1 MTNFVLPTQGFY
13 DCFGCSPNNER
24 GLKLKIWYSDEGC
37 FAYYKIPENLCGFT
51 GVAHGGI
58 IASLL
63 DEIAAWTIITQ
74 LFRVGVTLELTIR
87 YLKLVPTNE
96 EITIKGRI
104 LEENGKNISVKT
116 SIYST
121 NEGTLL
127 AEANSKWL
135 LPKYSTIARTLEINE
150 SQFEKT
156 MIEFITPL
164 KNYILRHK
172 SKNQQKNMSH

>member
-1 MTNFVLPTQGFY
+1 MTAFVLPAQGFY

-37 FAYYKIPENLCGFT
+37 FAHYKIPVNLCGFP

-96 EITIKGRI
+96 EIIIKGRI
-104 LEENGKNISVKT
+104 LEENGRNVSVKI
-116 SIYST
+116 SLYSA
-121 NEGTLL
+121 NGSTLL

-135 LPKYSTIARTLEINE
+135 LPKYSTIARTLEIDE
-150 SQFEKT
+150 SYFEKT
-156 MIEFITPL
+156 MTEFITPL
-164 KNYILRHK
+164 KNYIINHK
-172 SKNQQKNMSH
+172 SKNQ

>member
-1 MTNFVLPTQGFY
+1 MTTFVLPAQGFY
-13 DCFGCSPNNER
+13 DCFGCSPNNDR
-24 GLKLKIWYSDEGC
+24 GLNLQIWYSDEGC

-58 IASLL
+58 IATLL
-63 DEIAAWTIITQ
+63 DEIAAWTIITH
-74 LFRVGVTLELTIR
+74 LFRVGVTLDLKIR

-104 LEENGKNISVKT
+104 LEEKGKNVSLKT
-116 SIYST
+116 SIYYT
-121 NEGTLL
+121 HRGTLL

-135 LPKYSTIARTLEINE
+135 LPKYSTIAQTLEINQ

-156 MIEFITPL
+156 ITEFITPL
-164 KNYILRHK
+164 KNYILSHK
-172 SKNQQKNMSH
+172 SNNQ